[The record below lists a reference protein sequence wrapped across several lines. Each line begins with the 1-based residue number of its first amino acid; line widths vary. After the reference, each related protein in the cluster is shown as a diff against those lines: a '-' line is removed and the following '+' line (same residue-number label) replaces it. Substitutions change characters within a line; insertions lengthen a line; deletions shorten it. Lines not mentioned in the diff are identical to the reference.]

1 MKNSTLFKWWFMY
14 ALVSFL
20 ATFGAA
26 FVFGFFAG
34 MTGLPEL
41 VMIILLVPILIYI
54 NFSAYS
60 WSVRKALASST
71 SHS

>member
-1 MKNSTLFKWWFMY
+1 MY

-54 NFSAYS
+54 NFSAYG
-60 WSVRKALASST
+60 W
-71 SHS
+71 